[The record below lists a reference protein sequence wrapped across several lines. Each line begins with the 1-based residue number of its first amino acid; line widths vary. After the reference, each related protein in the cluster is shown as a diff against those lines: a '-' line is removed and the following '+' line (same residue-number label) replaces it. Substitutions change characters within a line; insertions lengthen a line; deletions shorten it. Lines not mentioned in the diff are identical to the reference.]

1 MLTAEESTDNIST
14 PGPESPETQSGSAPA
29 KEVDPYAGRVV
40 THSKIGV
47 WDWYEER
54 YPDGYRLFSAALWKK
69 KYSDIILSYPYVWRM
84 VKDVIRIPG
93 CKTQLIIY
101 LSLELVSSLIPAA
114 STW

>member
-1 MLTAEESTDNIST
+1 MTDKPAST
-14 PGPESPETQSGSAPA
+14 PESSGDKPEVASA
-29 KEVDPYAGRVV
+29 KVEHPYAGRVIR
-40 THSKIGV
+40 HARMGV